1 MILCCLIFKKLN
13 SMVQMLSSVFFFF
26 FFVVAFLFDALPVS
40 FYNCGVMDCDVG
52 NMCIMEMPC
61 SFYFALNF
69 ILDVFI
75 LIMLLALAE
84 QKELFNL

>member
-1 MILCCLIFKKLN
+1 LN

-26 FFVVAFLFDALPVS
+26 FVVPFLFDALPDS
-40 FYNCGVMDCDVG
+40 FSTCGVMDCDVG